1 MAKRFQ
7 KNEEVR
13 DGNQFLDHD
22 VQPHQFDY
30 GDPYPIDSAVAPVV
44 IGYKNG
50 QMIGDLVAPEVQV
63 DSVAF
68 EYSEYD
74 EADILNVAD
83 TRIGRTSD
91 PNQLEYKGT
100 KKPGLCHPH
109 ALITYVPTMD
119 QRQKRKLP
127 VDPKLR
133 AASLMMYHISFA
145 NELRVRDIFQTAAN
159 YGTNTV
165 PLSGTAQFSDYT
177 NSDPDGVITDAVRA
191 LAMPQGAD
199 VKKCMQMSK
208 PVWDILRKHPQL
220 IALLNST
227 NDPGKITKEAFK
239 EEYTLDELIIADSF
253 YNAAEPGQTV
263 DKQQIWGKH
272 ISVFYKDLSA
282 TTMDG
287 DGITFAMSPR
297 FMHVAASGADPRPGI
312 AGVEWVKA
320 GHVKSTVIT
329 TPSYG
334 YFIEDAIA

>member
-1 MAKRFQ
+1 MARLFN

-13 DGNQFLDHD
+13 DGYQFKDTD
-22 VQPHQFDY
+22 VQQHQFDQ

-44 IGYKNG
+44 VGYKNG

-74 EADILNVAD
+74 EADILSVAD

-91 PNQLEYKGT
+91 PNQLEFKGT
-100 KKPGLCHPH
+100 KKSGLCHPH
-109 ALITYVPTMD
+109 ALITYVPKIDM
-119 QRQKRKLP
+119 RMKRKLP

-133 AASLMMYHISFA
+133 AASLMMYHITFA
-145 NELRVRDIFQTAAN
+145 NELRVRDTFQTSTN
-159 YGTNTV
+159 YGSNTV
-165 PLSGTAQFSDYT
+165 QLSGTSQFSDYT

-199 VKKCMQMSK
+199 VKKCMQMSRA
-208 PVWDILRKHPQL
+208 VWDILRKHPQL
-220 IALLNST
+220 IALLNSS
-227 NDPGKITKEAFK
+227 NDPGKIRIEDFK
-239 EEYTLDELIIADSF
+239 EEYTLDELIIADSV
-253 YNAAEPGQTV
+253 YNAAGPGQPV

-272 ISVFYKDLSA
+272 LSVFYKDLGA

-297 FMHVAASGADPRPGI
+297 FMHVAAAGMDDRPGV

-334 YFIEDAIA
+334 YFVEDAIA